1 MDESGSEVSSD
12 EDVDGVH
19 DDSEDIHIT
28 FDTIKKNIDDEKI
41 NLENPQEFKKFKD
54 TYKDS
59 LGKTTSETHYRNTL
73 LHLLVEGAKDRDFDK
88 YKPLVR
94 LIIDEHPDI
103 LKNPDTS
110 GRTSL
115 YNAISRK
122 RNKLVR
128 FICDTHPDI
137 NSVLEQPC
145 ARSEDRKETC
155 VHAAIHNSSTRLAVD
170 LIKKASKKVLCLQDF
185 QGNTPLHSAVEYDR
199 CTEEQLQI
207 VQILAERGENEA
219 MKKRT
224 KDACLSPYLYHIY
237 TRPKATDAVKDA
249 TNNVVKEKG
258 REPIQGK
265 KLNNNVA
272 ILGGAVRKDG
282 EGGNIKTAY
291 VGDLKAPAHS
301 LASSGQRKHFS
312 GEASDKNSLIRSP
325 SLTTQMLSMNH
336 ERPSMYS
343 KSESAELAVRL
354 REFAESPSD
363 SIDKDAKILNVQD
376 KDLKKTTETVKKK
389 KKEKSKVTDASAN
402 AIKDFLMLHCM
413 RTLSTKDAED
423 FLYGRTQGMFLF
435 DTNLPL
441 KFVHARC

>member
-1 MDESGSEVSSD
+1 MDDAYKVSESGSESSSD
-12 EDVDGVH
+12 EDVDEVH
-19 DDSEDIHIT
+19 DDSEEIHIT

-41 NLENPQEFKKFKD
+41 NLENPQEFKRFKD
-54 TYKDS
+54 AYKDS
-59 LGKTTSETHYRNTL
+59 LGKSTSETHYRNTL
-73 LHLLVEGAKDRDFDK
+73 LHLLVEGAKDRDFGK
-88 YKPLVR
+88 YKPLVK

-155 VHAAIHNSSTRLAVD
+155 VHAAIHNSSTRLAID

-185 QGNTPLHSAVEYDR
+185 QGNTPLHSAVEYER
-199 CTEEQLQI
+199 CTEEQLQV
-207 VQILAERGENEA
+207 VQILAERGESEA

-224 KDACLSPYLYHIY
+224 KDTCLSPYLYHIY
-237 TRPKATDAVKDA
+237 TRPKAISAVKDA
-249 TNNVVKEKG
+249 TNNVVREKG
-258 REPIQGK
+258 REPTQGK
-265 KLNNNVA
+265 KMNNNVP

-291 VGDLKAPAHS
+291 
-301 LASSGQRKHFS
+301 GQRSHFN
-312 GEASDKNSLIRSP
+312 GEASDKNSLVRSP

-336 ERPSMYS
+336 ERPNVYS
-343 KSESAELAVRL
+343 KTESAELAVRSP
-354 REFAESPSD
+354 REFVESPSD

-402 AIKDFLMLHCM
+402 AVKDFLMLHCM

-423 FLYGRTQGMFLF
+423 FLYGRTQGMFF
-435 DTNLPL
+435 SDTDLPL
-441 KFVHARC
+441 EFVHARC